1 MKLKQ
6 SRLQQI
12 IKEELE
18 RIGEDTPRSFDT
30 SDESDKGFDAS
41 LDEMREI
48 MQEVAFDVIYHYQT
62 DAEKYGTLTK
72 NDARSQ
78 VIEVLQATVDNF
90 VEDSF
95 PAASPGLETILDEE
109 FGDDEGELEPPEEE
123 SSEEIH
129 F

>member
-18 RIGEDTPRSFDT
+18 RIGEEPPRSFDA
-30 SDESDKGFDAS
+30 SDEAHKGFDPA
-41 LDEMREI
+41 LDDLRD
-48 MQEVAFDVIYHYQT
+48 AFRDVTFGVIDHYK
-62 DAEKYGTLTK
+62 DKPDEYGPLTK
-72 NDARSQ
+72 EDARGQ
-78 VIEVLQATVDNF
+78 VKEVLQATLDNF
-90 VEDSF
+90 VDQSSLYSDDLED
-95 PAASPGLETILDEE
+95 ILDKE